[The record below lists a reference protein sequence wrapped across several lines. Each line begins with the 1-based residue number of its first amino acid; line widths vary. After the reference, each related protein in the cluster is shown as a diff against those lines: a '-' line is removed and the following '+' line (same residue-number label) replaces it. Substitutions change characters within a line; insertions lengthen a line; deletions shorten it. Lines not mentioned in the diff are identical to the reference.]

1 MKESASPSFDY
12 VIVGAGTA
20 GCALAGRLAEDPGVR
35 VCLIEAGGSDRH
47 PFISTPAMVAAAIG
61 TRRLNWRFETV
72 PQAHLNG
79 RRIPQPRGRV
89 VGGSGSINGMV
100 YSRGNPRDYD
110 DWSAGGAAGWSY
122 AQVLPYFLRTENNQ
136 DLPASR
142 YHGHGGPMNV
152 MWPRGPNQLNSDFIA
167 ATESL
172 GYPGTADFTGTTN
185 EGVGFRQGVIR
196 GGRRETTAR
205 AFLRPALARGNVALY
220 TDALVL
226 RVLVEQGRAVG
237 VIYEREGQ
245 QHEVRAAREV
255 ILSAGTIQTPQIL
268 MLSGLGPAVQLQA
281 RGVQPVLNLPGVGR
295 NLQDHLA
302 CPVLM
307 STTNATSYGIS
318 ARALPR
324 GVWNVLQYLFTRSGP
339 FASNVFES
347 VGFLKTAPGL
357 DRPDVQFVF
366 QPAARPRP
374 PFPLPVGHGYAISPV
389 SLYPKSRGSI
399 TLLDS
404 DPHVAPAI
412 DPALLSVEEDI
423 QPLIRAIKLARRILG
438 AANFARYHG
447 VELAP
452 GKSVQTDTDIAEF
465 IRASSYTV
473 HHQVG
478 TCRMGEDPDSVV
490 DSQLRLRGLEGL
502 RVVDASVMPTIIGGN
517 TNAVVVMIAEKASD
531 LIRGR
536 PPLAPA
542 QLDAAPA
549 QHAPAEEPAW
559 Q

>member
-1 MKESASPSFDY
+1 MKESAAATFDY

-20 GCALAGRLAEDPGVR
+20 GCALAGRLAEDPAVR
-35 VCLIEAGGSDRH
+35 VCVIEAGGSDRH
-47 PFISTPAMVAAAIG
+47 PFISTPALVAAAIG

-100 YSRGNPRDYD
+100 YSRGNSRDYD
-110 DWSAGGAAGWSY
+110 DWAAAGAAGWSY
-122 AQVLPYFLRTENNQ
+122 AEVLPYFLRTENNQ
-136 DLPASR
+136 DLPASM
-142 YHGHGGPMNV
+142 YHAHGGPMNV
-152 MWPRGPNQLNSDFIA
+152 MRPRSPNQLNRDFIA

-172 GYPGTADFTGTTN
+172 GFPGTADFTGPTN
-185 EGVGFRQGVIR
+185 EGVGFRQGIIR
-196 GGRRETTAR
+196 AGRRVTTAR
-205 AFLRPALARGNVALY
+205 AFLRPALARGNVTLY

-226 RVLVEQGRAVG
+226 RVTVAEGRATGIV
-237 VIYEREGQ
+237 YERDGQ
-245 QHEVRAAREV
+245 QHEVRATREV

-268 MLSGLGPAVQLQA
+268 LLSGIGPAVQLQA
-281 RGVQPVLNLPGVGR
+281 SGIQPVHNLPGVGR

-307 STTNATSYGIS
+307 TTTNPTSYGIS

-324 GVWNVLQYLFTRSGP
+324 GVWAVVQYLLARSGP

-366 QPAARPRP
+366 QPAARPKP
-374 PFPLPVGHGYAISPV
+374 TFPLPVGHGYAISPV
-389 SLYPKSRGSI
+389 SLYPKSRGSV
-399 TLLDS
+399 TLLS
-404 DPHVAPAI
+404 TDPHVAPAI

-423 QPLIRAIKLARRILG
+423 QPLIRAIKIARRILS
-438 AANFARYHG
+438 APNFDRYHG
-447 VELAP
+447 TEVAP
-452 GKSVQTDTDIAEF
+452 GTAVQSDADIAEF

-478 TCRMGEDPDSVV
+478 TCRMGEHPDAVV
-490 DSQLRLRGLEGL
+490 DSQLRLRGLDGL
-502 RVVDASVMPTIIGGN
+502 RVVDASVMPLIIGGN
-517 TNAVVVMIAEKASD
+517 TNAVVVMIAEKAAD
-531 LIRGR
+531 MIRQR
-536 PPLAPA
+536 PPLAPIKEA
-542 QLDAAPA
+542 S
-549 QHAPAEEPAW
+549 W